1 MAMAPRIEGVLLA
14 AGESRRM
21 GYPKPLL
28 RVGNEFFLS
37 QSAKSML
44 AVLPRLIIVLGAHAE
59 QIRPAIPIE
68 SRIAIVEN
76 SRWQAGQLSSLKA
89 GLGAIGPQADGV
101 LVHLADHPLV
111 RRSTFEEVIAEFATG
126 QCAIVIARYAG
137 KRGHPVIF
145 ARSVLGELLDAPE
158 DQGARVVVN
167 RDPSRVVYV
176 DVDDPG
182 VNLDLDTPA
191 DLERA
196 GLPGPPKA

>member
-1 MAMAPRIEGVLLA
+1 MAMAPRMEGVLLA

-28 RVGNEFFLS
+28 RLGNESFIS

-59 QIRPAIPIE
+59 RIRPAIPSD

-111 RRSTFEEVIAEFATG
+111 RRSSFEEVIAEFAAG
-126 QCAIVIARYAG
+126 PGAIVIARHAG
-137 KRGHPVIF
+137 RRGHPVIF
-145 ARSVLGELLDAPE
+145 ARSVLGELLNAPE
-158 DQGARVVVN
+158 DQGARAVVN

-176 DVDDPG
+176 DVGDPG
-182 VNLDLDTPA
+182 VNLDLDTPK

-196 GLPGPPKA
+196 GLPGPPKN